1 MEPTVV
7 SAVDLESDDRAAVG
21 LGDLLARLLTARHVV
36 VAVRPGGSPS
46 ERLFRL
52 ELSGCRSSVS
62 ADLPATLRPRDAEV
76 REVVAPSTA
85 AGLHAVLVRERP
97 ALAVIGSPRHG
108 THGSVGLG
116 DTGERMLDAAP
127 CPVAIAPRG
136 YVTRDG
142 LARIAVA
149 VLPSPEGRSAL
160 AAGARLAHAA
170 GAVLRVLMVLIDT
183 PDMDDARAIV
193 HGLVPDADWA
203 PEEDDAAGIL
213 APAIA
218 AAVNDVPRR
227 PGTRPPQLQTG
238 ILVGDPVD
246 ALVRASSTSDVLVL
260 GSRAYGPPHAVLT
273 GGVARRVLG
282 RARCPVVLTPRVGGD
297 AIA

>member
-1 MEPTVV
+1 MQPTVV
-7 SAVDLESDDRAAVG
+7 SAFDLESDDRAAVG

-36 VAVRPGGSPS
+36 VAVHPGGSPS
-46 ERLFRL
+46 ERLSRL
-52 ELSGCRSSVS
+52 ELSGGRSSVS
-62 ADLPATLRPRDAEV
+62 ANLRARDAEV
-76 REVVAPSTA
+76 REVTAPSTA

-108 THGSVGLG
+108 QYGSVGLG
-116 DTGERMLDAAP
+116 DTGERLFDAAP

-136 YVTRDG
+136 HVTPDA
-142 LARIAVA
+142 LERIAVA

-170 GAVLRVLMVLIDT
+170 GSVLRVLMVLVDT
-183 PDMDDARAIV
+183 PDVEEARAIA
-193 HGLVPDADWA
+193 HGLVSDADRVSA
-203 PEEDDAAGIL
+203 EDHAAGIL

-218 AAVNDVPRR
+218 AAVNELPRR
-227 PGTRPPQLQTG
+227 PGNRPPQLQTS

-246 ALVRASSTSDVLVL
+246 ALVRASRTSDVLVL
-260 GSRAYGPPHAVLT
+260 GSRAYGPPHAVLI